1 MLRRAS
7 FNSLLFAVLLGG
19 IGAFT
24 HVRSGQPPITDVVV
38 VTVLGSLWAGV
49 IVSLIETRLY
59 PLAAATRVLGA
70 ALGGAAAYVG
80 LFAGV
85 SVLSAT
91 GVRPDLLAIGA
102 AIGGVT
108 HGLRARL
115 YGGSHDDGDGD
126 GDGDDDD
133 GDGDDGAGDDG
144 AGDDDTGNGNTRA

>member
-24 HVRSGQPPITDVVV
+24 HVRSGQPPVNDVVV
-38 VTVLGSLWAGV
+38 VTVLGGLWAGV

-59 PLAAATRVLGA
+59 PLAGAPRVLGA

-91 GVRPDLLAIGA
+91 GLRPDLLAIGA
-102 AIGGVT
+102 AIGAVT
-108 HGLRARL
+108 HGLRAQL
-115 YGGSHDDGDGD
+115 YGGSHDDSE
-126 GDGDDDD
+126 DDNDD
-133 GDGDDGAGDDG
+133 AGDDS
-144 AGDDDTGNGNTRA
+144 DDKNNTADA